1 MLEDKRKSPRI
12 PIAARVKVFHSSFG
26 EIILKARDISDGGM
40 FLLSDGTEFPPVGA
54 EMQVQALDTPV
65 EAALLNVCIVRK
77 LKNGVGVMF
86 YE

>member
-40 FLLSDGTEFPPVGA
+40 FLLGV
-54 EMQVQALDTPV
+54 VQ
-65 EAALLNVCIVRK
+65 K
-77 LKNGVGVMF
+77 
-86 YE
+86 